1 MEAGPAPGT
10 ATARCVHPA
19 HCSAVERHQRT
30 TPMKLHLSWAMGLAR
45 YRQWV
50 AKRQAAG
57 LWQTDTGNAG
67 DDTQTYFNET
77 AVLGTTSWKV
87 HFLALNERE
96 ENRFRFISPQPN
108 WHLLN
113 EEVGATFSLSLPL
126 FFIYFPLLPFS
137 GARAAAGQVRRPVG
151 EGVHA
156 GAPGQPGAAVD
167 HQRTQHRT
175 GPSVLRLEQAWQR
188 YFFAKTYLAFSPFLT
203 SVLSLF
209 FLFSPP
215 AFGSKVPPEAYFAL
229 VDRLYREV
237 NLDGRLKDSEITPS
251 DSKFYTVGKF
261 LEAVST
267 GKDAWKYHLIPE
279 ESIRLRLRP
288 MIIEVVIC
296 FANVDGKAYIACP
309 GGGTPPTSDT
319 KLQYLA
325 TL

>member
-1 MEAGPAPGT
+1 MWIYNCDGAKAAFVRTNRRRGNNCFTTTCSFYLANGGRQQGSQGLQSGCFCRPNYIWEDDPMEAGPAPGT

-113 EEVGATFSLSLPL
+113 EEVGATFSLSL
-126 FFIYFPLLPFS
+126 S
-137 GARAAAGQVRRPVG
+137 
-151 EGVHA
+151 
-156 GAPGQPGAAVD
+156 
-167 HQRTQHRT
+167 
-175 GPSVLRLEQAWQR
+175 
-188 YFFAKTYLAFSPFLT
+188 
-203 SVLSLF
+203 LSLF
-209 FLFSPP
+209 FSFIFLSSPSQVHERLLDKYGDQWARAFMPEHPASLGRQWTTSGPNTVPDLLYYAWSKHGSGTFLLKHIWHFRLF
-215 AFGSKVPPEAYFAL
+215 
-229 VDRLYREV
+229 
-237 NLDGRLKDSEITPS
+237 
-251 DSKFYTVGKF
+251 
-261 LEAVST
+261 
-267 GKDAWKYHLIPE
+267 
-279 ESIRLRLRP
+279 
-288 MIIEVVIC
+288 
-296 FANVDGKAYIACP
+296 
-309 GGGTPPTSDT
+309 
-319 KLQYLA
+319 
-325 TL
+325 

>member
-1 MEAGPAPGT
+1 QQCGENAVWIYNCDGAKAAFVRTNRRRGNNCFTTTCSFYLANGGRQQGSQGLQSGCFCRPNYIWEDDPMEAGPAPGT

-77 AVLGTTSWKV
+77 AVLGHHQLEGPLSGVHERLLDKYGDQWARAFMPEHPASLGRQWTTSG
-87 HFLALNERE
+87 
-96 ENRFRFISPQPN
+96 PN
-108 WHLLN
+108 TVPDLL
-113 EEVGATFSLSLPL
+113 
-126 FFIYFPLLPFS
+126 YY
-137 GARAAAGQVRRPVG
+137 
-151 EGVHA
+151 
-156 GAPGQPGAAVD
+156 
-167 HQRTQHRT
+167 
-175 GPSVLRLEQAWQR
+175 AWS
-188 YFFAKTYLAFSPFLT
+188 KHGS
-203 SVLSLF
+203 
-209 FLFSPP
+209 